1 MLQAL
6 INYVQD
12 SNPNWTQTNVHV
24 LQGIERQAYELW
36 THISS
41 QCKFA
46 SMTEELAL
54 ALGSFSFVWKYDCM
68 DEADWDIKHFDIS
81 MTLLNSLYPECS
93 KKLLVQAELLV
104 FRCVFHATENNKKET
119 IKGQ

>member
-1 MLQAL
+1 MLQAV
-6 INYVQD
+6 INCIQC
-12 SNPNWTQTNVHV
+12 SNPHWSKTNFHV
-24 LQGIERQAYELW
+24 LQGIERQAYKLW
-36 THISS
+36 TNISS

-68 DEADWDIKHFDIS
+68 DEANWDIQHFDIS
-81 MTLLNSLYPECS
+81 MQLLNSLYPECS

-104 FRCVFHATENNKKET
+104 FRFVFHATEQKET
-119 IKGQ
+119 IKE